1 MLQIGSV
8 LDGKYKILSEIGH
21 GGMSVVYMAL
31 NEKANKTWAVKE
43 IRKDGKLDFNVVRQG
58 LVAEIETLKRL
69 KHPNLPSIVD
79 VIEDDD
85 TFIIVMDY
93 IEGNSL
99 DRALEEHGAQ
109 PEEYVVEWAR
119 QLCDV
124 LGYLHSCN
132 PPIIYRDMK
141 PANIMLK
148 PDGNIALI
156 DFGTAKTYEIDL
168 GETTG
173 IGTIGYAA
181 PEQYIGS
188 GLGRTD
194 ARTDIYCLGITM
206 YHLLTGVDPCKNVI
220 SDKSIRSVNPS
231 LSPGLDAI
239 IKKCTEPMPEDRYQ
253 SCAELLYEIE
263 HHNEMGDIYRRK
275 QKKKLASFI
284 TSAVL
289 SVVFAVLAVFSFV
302 SAEKQKA
309 ANYNVLISEANNPGL
324 SQKEAVEL
332 YISAIETDP
341 TRTEAYLELI
351 DLFLSSEDE
360 NGVIFSREEAGII
373 SELNS
378 GIEIKNSSGY
388 NSTFKPFEELKEQN
402 PAGHAQ
408 VSNELGFAYWY
419 CFEVEMNRFSEGG
432 KWFEQAAAYSAEEY
446 ELAQIF
452 VEISSIRS
460 EIDTYEKR
468 NRPDVVTTQYKFIW
482 EKMVSIYDFSDGI
495 DNDSIELLLFDEII
509 NTISEDHAYIL
520 KEDKNNKKPVTT
532 DDLFAMLS
540 NIESDVN
547 AIKQSAGIS
556 EIEEDAENLL
566 SKIEKTKSRLNSYIA
581 TQKNAKEEV
590 SN

>member
-99 DRALEEHGAQ
+99 DKSLEEHGAQ
-109 PEEYVVEWAR
+109 PQEYVIEWAM

-194 ARTDIYCLGITM
+194 ARTDIYCLGITL
-206 YHLLTGVDPCKNVI
+206 YHLLTGIDPCKNVI
-220 SDKSIRSVNPS
+220 SDKSIRAVNPS

-239 IKKCTEPMPEDRYQ
+239 IQKCTAQMPEDRYQ
-253 SCAELLYEIE
+253 SCAELLYAIE
-263 HHNEMGDIYRRK
+263 HHNEMGNIYRGK

-284 TSAVL
+284 VSAAL
-289 SVVFAVLAVFSFV
+289 SVVFACLAIFGFV
-302 SAEKQKA
+302 SSENKKAE
-309 ANYNVLISEANNPGL
+309 NYGVLISEAENPTL
-324 SQKEAVEL
+324 SQAEKEKL
-332 YISAIETDP
+332 YLSAIEIDP
-341 TRTEAYLELI
+341 TQTDAYLKLI
-351 DLFLSSEDE
+351 DMYLSSEE
-360 NGVIFSREEAGII
+360 NGIVFSRAEASVINQLKIGV
-373 SELNS
+373 EV
-378 GIEIKNSSGY
+378 KNSSGY
-388 NSTFKPFEELKEQN
+388 SSTLKPFDELKESN
-402 PAGHAQ
+402 PAGHAE
-408 VSNELGFAYWY
+408 VCNEFGFAYWY
-419 CFEVEMNRFSEGG
+419 CFEIKMDRYSLAKDWFSDAVE
-432 KWFEQAAAYSAEEY
+432 YSAEEY

-452 VEISSIRS
+452 VDIAAVRDSISKY
-460 EIDTYEKR
+460 DKQ
-468 NRPDVVTTQYKFIW
+468 NRPEKVYESYKGIW
-482 EKMVSIYDFSDGI
+482 ENMNKLYNFSVNLEDQDI
-495 DNDSIELLLFDEII
+495 KLLIFEEII
-509 NTISEDHAYIL
+509 NTISEDCEYLLVDQTESSINELLGKVEAS
-520 KEDKNNKKPVTT
+520 V
-532 DDLFAMLS
+532 S
-540 NIESDVN
+540 N
-547 AIKQSAGIS
+547 
-556 EIEEDAENLL
+556 L
-566 SKIEKTKSRLNSYIA
+566 SKSAKLKATRTEAQKFAPKIENARERLSA
-581 TQKNAKEEV
+581 AAKVASTEKEEV
-590 SN
+590 A